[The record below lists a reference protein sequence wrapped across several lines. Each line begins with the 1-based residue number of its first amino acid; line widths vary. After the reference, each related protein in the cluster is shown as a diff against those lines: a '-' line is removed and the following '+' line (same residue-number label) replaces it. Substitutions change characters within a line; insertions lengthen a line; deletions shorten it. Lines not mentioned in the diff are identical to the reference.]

1 MMLARS
7 ASDAFATTSAA
18 VGPSWP
24 IRMSSGPPSRNEK
37 PRSAWS
43 SCIEETPTS
52 ITTPSTA
59 AAPCAAQTSARLEKR
74 SSTRVSRPSDSLDQI
89 EAAGNRRPV
98 AVDADDP
105 GSRDLEDRAAVA
117 AGAEGRV
124 DIDAAVARARA
135 SRPPRGRARG
145 YGAAQPG
152 SCAGL
157 WRIPAC
163 ERETWTRT
171 GPLRLKSLRFAG
183 LFRPKS
189 RETGTI
195 AVAAPGPRN
204 PSFPDG
210 ICWAAMAFRA
220 RKRAS
225 AVPKPGS
232 ALHHL
237 VTAFSVKKALMVGRG
252 FSRISATLKPVMRP
266 AHTRVKMQAGT
277 RPPRLRGR
285 QRKGIV
291 NGTVA

>member
-1 MMLARS
+1 
-7 ASDAFATTSAA
+7 
-18 VGPSWP
+18 
-24 IRMSSGPPSRNEK
+24 MSSGPPSRNEK

-59 AAPCAAQTSARLEKR
+59 ADALRRADLGEVGESVLDQGQPAVGL
-74 SSTRVSRPSDSLDQI
+74 VDQI

-105 GSRDLEDRAAVA
+105 GSRDSEDRAAVA

-124 DIDAAVARARA
+124 DIDAAVTGDRA
-135 SRPPRGRARG
+135 SRPPRGRERR
-145 YGAAQPG
+145 YGVAQPG
-152 SCAGL
+152 SCAVP

-163 ERETWTRT
+163 EMEDGRERAHCASNLCASP
-171 GPLRLKSLRFAG
+171 GFSGQKAANRHDRRLRA
-183 LFRPKS
+183 RP
-189 RETGTI
+189 R
-195 AVAAPGPRN
+195 A

-225 AVPKPGS
+225 AVPNTGS

-237 VTAFSVKKALMVGRG
+237 VTALSVKKALMIGCG
-252 FSRISATLKPVMRP
+252 FCALSSHVEIR
-266 AHTRVKMQAGT
+266 
-277 RPPRLRGR
+277 
-285 QRKGIV
+285 
-291 NGTVA
+291 